1 MLNSELMAQPS
12 GSRIVVEGVDDRTL
26 RFLHWLGFFPERI
39 EGSRQT
45 LIKTLSPGFVMQA
58 PASERAAYLSALGI
72 RQDADRPPHSLV
84 ATIAVLTLIAIT
96 FLFVRS

>member
-1 MLNSELMAQPS
+1 
-12 GSRIVVEGVDDRTL
+12 
-26 RFLHWLGFFPERI
+26 
-39 EGSRQT
+39 
-45 LIKTLSPGFVMQA
+45 MQA

-72 RQDADRPPHSLV
+72 RQDADRTPHSLV